1 MKREGWR
8 FGYRGRNRNKACKE
22 LSTMVSSEL
31 FSSLFRSRQLARA
44 GQIES
49 SRQRSLNPPSSPLP
63 PPPHIPTG
71 RHNSQ
76 GDKLLLAG
84 AATSIIFVA
93 TNTCL
98 SRQNVFCRDR
108 NIFVATNICRSK
120 QFCRAKIFLSRPAY
134 FCIFFLLPPTITNV
148 SPNLILSRQKFCR
161 AKTFLSG
168 QFFCCDKHTFANFL
182 LPPTITN
189 VSPNR
194 DVCATETRG

>member
-8 FGYRGRNRNKACKE
+8 FGYRGRNRNKACKD

-108 NIFVATNICRSK
+108 RLYLSRQIFVAANSFVVLK
-120 QFCRAKIFLSRPAY
+120 YFCRDR
-134 FCIFFLLPPTITNV
+134 
-148 SPNLILSRQKFCR
+148 
-161 AKTFLSG
+161 
-168 QFFCCDKHTFANFL
+168 HTFAYFFCY
-182 LPPTITN
+182 
-189 VSPNR
+189 R
-194 DVCATETRG
+194 QR